1 MTKVVD
7 FIKKNIVLCVCFI
20 SFIIL
25 FIVMTFLGAFK
36 KGTFSLDDETNKII
50 ISCPATFNAG
60 EVVECDVSL
69 SLVDNSV
76 VYSVNANYD
85 FEDGISYESFGVTTN
100 ECSGSACFE
109 ALEINDEGFAV
120 INLDGVSNSFNFGKL
135 RVKMPENVSAN
146 DNYKIGLKEIELSY
160 GDNIE
165 SLSLDNS
172 FTFVRSK
179 NNVATLSSLSI
190 SNVTLNETFDSNVFD
205 YSASV
210 NSDVSNINI
219 SYELT
224 DENSSVSGDIG
235 NVNVHFGTNKYTIKV
250 ISEDGIVEN
259 TYNLNI
265 YREYE
270 FSTNKY
276 VYNKEDNYIYT
287 GTDTGE
293 KIISNLDLLNDN
305 LKYSIKGKQLCVI
318 YGDDEELLCIN
329 IINFSTSY
337 SITNKVIYI
346 NNNLT
351 YQGLL
356 DTITSEGIEYKLF
369 NNDGN
374 EITDYSTIINNNYKL
389 NLYYNDV
396 LLDSYNLI
404 NEYLHVDESLIIDD
418 ESKMIKRLK
427 IKSTVGELKE
437 KFDTNGSIKV
447 TYDGNEVS
455 DTELVK
461 SGEKLIITV
470 GNTTVTYTLSVL
482 GDVTGDGII
491 DIDDI
496 GILYRYFLGKRSL
509 SNYSVAA
516 GEITSDGMID
526 IDDVGILYRYFLGKR
541 SSLEG

>member
-1 MTKVVD
+1 MTKVVN

-36 KGTFSLDDETNKII
+36 KGTFSLDDEKNKIV
-50 ISCPATFNAG
+50 ISCPTTFSAG

-85 FEDGISYESFGVTTN
+85 FDDDISYESFGVNVN
-100 ECSGSACFE
+100 ECSDKGCFE
-109 ALEINDEGFAV
+109 ALEINDEGFSV
-120 INLDGVSNSFNFGKL
+120 INIDGITDSISFGKL
-135 RVKMPENVSAN
+135 RVKMPENVTVN
-146 DNYKIGLKEIELSY
+146 HNYKIGLKEIELSY

-190 SNVTLNETFDSNVFD
+190 SNVTLNETFDSDVFD

-224 DENSSVSGDIG
+224 DENSSVSGNIG
-235 NVNVHFGTNKYTIKV
+235 NIELHFGTNVYSIKV
-250 ISEDGIVEN
+250 TSEDGNVEN

-270 FSTNKY
+270 FNTNRY

-287 GTDTGE
+287 GNDTGE
-293 KIISNLDLLNDN
+293 TIINNLEILDNDLSYN
-305 LKYSIKGKQLCVI
+305 IKNNKLCVI

-329 IINFSTSY
+329 IISFSTRY
-337 SITNKVIYI
+337 SIVNKVIYI
-346 NNNLT
+346 DNNLT

-369 NNDGN
+369 DNDEN

-389 NLYYNDV
+389 NLYYNNK
-396 LLDSYNLI
+396 LLDSYSLI

-461 SGEKLIITV
+461 SGEKLIITI